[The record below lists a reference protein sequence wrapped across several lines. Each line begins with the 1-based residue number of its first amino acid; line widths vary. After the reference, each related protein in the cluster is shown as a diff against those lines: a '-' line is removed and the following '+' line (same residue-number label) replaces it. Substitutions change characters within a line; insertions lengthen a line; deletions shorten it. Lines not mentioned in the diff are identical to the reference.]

1 MYNDVDYSAA
11 YKKEKNFSMFNT
23 QLHGLSKPV
32 VGYNWYTMEYYIVFK
47 RSDTNSRGTYLIE
60 KSSYNSTGTV

>member
-1 MYNDVDYSAA
+1 
-11 YKKEKNFSMFNT
+11 MFNT

-32 VGYNWYTMEYYIVFK
+32 VGYNWYTMGYYTVFK

-60 KSSYNSTGTV
+60 KSSYNSTGTVWFLLSIVIYIRFYYIYF